1 MRQEIDVPRAEQLE
15 FVPCGQILQDENNSR
30 SEEDLSPAQ
39 IETTYFSFLRSR
51 RHSQQH
57 MHRKAPKGPKK
68 RGNHPM
74 VDDVNLPIGLFTR
87 IHLGCEMCAHT
98 GEDLELN
105 QIQAQNQAK

>member
-1 MRQEIDVPRAEQLE
+1 
-15 FVPCGQILQDENNSR
+15 
-30 SEEDLSPAQ
+30 
-39 IETTYFSFLRSR
+39 
-51 RHSQQH
+51 
-57 MHRKAPKGPKK
+57 
-68 RGNHPM
+68 M